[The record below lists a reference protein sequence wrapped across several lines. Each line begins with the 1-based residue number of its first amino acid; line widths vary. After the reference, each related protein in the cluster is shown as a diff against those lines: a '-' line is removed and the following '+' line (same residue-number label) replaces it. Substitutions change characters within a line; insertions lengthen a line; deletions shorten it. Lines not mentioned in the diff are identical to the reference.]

1 MKRKAFLSSVILSV
15 ILSGSAAG
23 TAGAQDGP
31 RMYNVSLDLMGS
43 GAFAP
48 SGGPSFAGGLGASAF
63 VAFRP
68 AMVLSLGMGLDY
80 MDYPSENFSTSS
92 WTLGGRLFPFAPEK
106 GGEWYLQGNVG
117 LNLVTETL
125 DNRWPGNYRAS
136 AGAGY
141 SIFVGNSGALDLGVQ
156 YDFFTPQ
163 DSPLQALGVK
173 AGWSFFFGDPLE
185 EAPAPKAVI
194 QLPPPVKATATPA
207 IKKKAKKKTTP
218 VSTPAPTPV
227 SNH

>member
-1 MKRKAFLSSVILSV
+1 MKRIFILSFI
-15 ILSGSAAG
+15 ILSAVLSVSAAG
-23 TAGAQDGP
+23 AAEAQDGP
-31 RMYNVSLDLMGS
+31 RMYNASLDLVGS

-80 MDYPSENFSTSS
+80 MDYPGAKFSTAS
-92 WTLGGRLFPFAPEK
+92 WTLGGRLFPFAREK
-106 GGEWYLQGNVG
+106 AGEWYFQGNAG

-125 DNRWPGNYRAS
+125 DNSWPGNYRAS

-141 SIFVGNSGALDLGVQ
+141 SFFVGNSGALDLGVQ
-156 YDFFTPQ
+156 YDFFTPH

-173 AGWSFFFGDPLE
+173 AGWSFLFGDPLE
-185 EAPAPKAVI
+185 EAPAPKSVI
-194 QLPPPVKATATPA
+194 ELPPPVKAAPA
-207 IKKKAKKKTTP
+207 SKGKKKPKKKATP
-218 VSTPAPTPV
+218 VSTPVPTPA